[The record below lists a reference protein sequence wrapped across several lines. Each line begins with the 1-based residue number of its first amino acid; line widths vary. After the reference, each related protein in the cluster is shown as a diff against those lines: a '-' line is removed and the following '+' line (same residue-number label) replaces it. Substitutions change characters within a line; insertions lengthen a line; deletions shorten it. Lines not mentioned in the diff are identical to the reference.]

1 MVLFVN
7 IKDNYHWDSFIYS
20 ERGSWWTLK
29 LHFLLFFFCFTLLHH
44 WSLGHTVVCHGHMMT
59 RWLRCYMSSCLYQMF
74 SSLQNVHGRFTST
87 KWRTEYPVGFIV
99 TPLMYY
105 YVELNFYFWGSIT
118 EIFCKYPSSDCG
130 IQSYRCKQMKSKL
143 EVAFTNTSSSGEIS
157 VTSTRSL
164 TVHVG
169 CSCVHRWTK
178 ED

>member
-1 MVLFVN
+1 
-7 IKDNYHWDSFIYS
+7 
-20 ERGSWWTLK
+20 
-29 LHFLLFFFCFTLLHH
+29 
-44 WSLGHTVVCHGHMMT
+44 MMT

-74 SSLQNVHGRFTST
+74 SSLQSVLGRFTST
-87 KWRTEYPVGFIV
+87 KWRTEYQVGFIV

-143 EVAFTNTSSSGEIS
+143 EVAFTNTSSTGEIS

-178 ED
+178 EEQNIKFYTYLNFQETKHFSVIQSWSKRAMNFIFTLICTS